1 LTLTIRECVTSDGKN
16 PFRLWLSTL
25 DVTVQARVQARVRRL
40 ASGNFGDHK
49 TLLNGLWEARLA
61 FGPGYRIY
69 FGRDGKDLI
78 VLLLG
83 GSKAS
88 QRQDI
93 WRARQLWSGYLDGGG
108 DGETK

>member
-1 LTLTIRECVTSDGKN
+1 VTLTIRQYVTSDGKR

-25 DVTVQARVQARVRRL
+25 DTAVRARVRARL
-40 ASGNFGDHK
+40 LRFRSGNLGDHK

-61 FGPGYRIY
+61 FVPGYRIY
-69 FGRDGKDLI
+69 FGRDGEELI

-83 GSKAS
+83 GSKSS
-88 QRQDI
+88 QSQDI
-93 WRARQLWSGYLDGGG
+93 WRARQFWSDYLDGRN